1 MKRTMA
7 TLLCACLL
15 VQLAAPAAHAAV
27 NVNRQGDENPMKEV
41 AKSVIYGGLAGLV
54 LGSAVALASDSNSND
69 GDIVRWGFAGG
80 TFLGLGMGLWWVTRR
95 PPPSA
100 ALELKDGALR
110 AQLPTPEPGPDGHP
124 RLTLARVRF

>member
-1 MKRTMA
+1 MKRFMA
-7 TLLCACLL
+7 ALVCASLLI
-15 VQLAAPAAHAAV
+15 QIAAPAAYASI
-27 NVNRQGDENPMKEV
+27 NVNRTGDENPMKEV

-54 LGSAVALASDSNSND
+54 LGGAIAVATDNNSND

-95 PPPSA
+95 PQPTA

-110 AQLPTPEPGPDGHP
+110 AAIPTPDFGPDGRP
-124 RLTLARVRF
+124 RLLLARVRF